1 MITRYSRPEMRAIWT
16 DENKLKLWL
25 QIELLASEALVKEG
39 VVPKKD
45 FKRIKAGCDKWF
57 ADLPG
62 LVARQREL
70 EKTLNHDVIG
80 FTTAVAEMIDSGSAP
95 ASGAV
100 ADALVGNT
108 GDAHAWSKVQ
118 KPSARART
126 AAAGAA
132 ALPSPSRWFHFGL
145 TSSDVGDTC
154 YAVQMQQ
161 SADILIADVKVLLP
175 VIARRAKEHKFT
187 PCMGRSHGIHGEPTT
202 FGLKMALMHDEFTRA
217 LRRLQTVR
225 DVVGVGKISG
235 AVGTS
240 AHLSPR
246 VEAYVCKKLGLRP
259 APIATQVVQRDIHA
273 EFQLAMALVG
283 ASIER
288 WAVEFRHLQRTEVL
302 EAEEPF
308 TKGQKGSS
316 AMPHK
321 RNPITWER
329 LTGLARVLRGN
340 AVAALENVAL
350 WHERDIS
357 HSSVERII
365 FPDSCTLLDYMFGLL
380 TRLMDGL
387 VAYPANMK
395 KNLGLSLGMWNSQT
409 VLLALI
415 KKGLTREAAYKLV
428 QDAAMKTWEVKHA
441 GRDDADFV
449 EVLKATP
456 EVAKHFKKGE
466 LEALCSLDF
475 HFKEVNNRFKKLEL

>member
-1 MITRYSRPEMRAIWT
+1 MIQRYSRPEMRGIWT
-16 DENKLKLWL
+16 DENKLRVWL
-25 QIELLASEALVKEG
+25 RIELLAGEALVQEG
-39 VVPKKD
+39 VVPE
-45 FKRIKAGCDKWF
+45 
-57 ADLPG
+57 ADLERMKHGGELCSADLKG
-62 LVARQREL
+62 LVERQKEL
-70 EKTLNHDVIG
+70 ETTLNHDVIA
-80 FTTAVAEMIDSGSAP
+80 FTQAVAEKINHP
-95 ASGAV
+95 A
-100 ADALVGNT
+100 
-108 GDAHAWSKVQ
+108 
-118 KPSARART
+118 
-126 AAAGAA
+126 
-132 ALPSPSRWFHFGL
+132 SRWFHFGL
-145 TSSDVGDTC
+145 TSSDIIDTAF
-154 YAVQMQQ
+154 AVQMVQ
-161 SADILIADVKVLLP
+161 SADILVRDVQDLRG
-175 VIARRAKEHKFT
+175 VIARRAKEHMLT
-187 PCMGRSHGIHGEPTT
+187 PCIGRSHGIHAEPTT
-202 FGLKMALMHDEFTRA
+202 FGLKLALMYDEFGRA
-217 LRRLQTVR
+217 QERLERARQIAA
-225 DVVGVGKISG
+225 VGKLSG

-240 AHLSPR
+240 AHLSPS
-246 VEAYVCKKLGLRP
+246 VETHVCEKLGLRP

-273 EFQLAMALVG
+273 EFQTTLALVG

-288 WAVEFRHLQRTEVL
+288 WATEFRHLQRTEVL

-308 TKGQKGSS
+308 ARGQKGSS

-340 AVAALENVAL
+340 AMAALENVAL

-387 VAYPANMK
+387 AVYPENMK

-415 KKGLTREAAYKLV
+415 RKGLTREAAYQLV

-449 EVLKATP
+449 EQLKADLA
-456 EVAKHFKKGE
+456 VAKHFKPGE
-466 LEALCSLDF
+466 LEKLCSLDF
-475 HFKEVNNRFKKLEL
+475 HFKEVKSRFKKLGL

>member
-1 MITRYSRPEMRAIWT
+1 MITRYSRPEMRAIWS
-16 DENKLKLWL
+16 DENKLKIWL
-25 QIELLASEALVKEG
+25 QIELLASEALVAEG

-45 FKRIKAGCDKWF
+45 FQKIKAGADQCF
-57 ADLPG
+57 ADLKG
-62 LVARQREL
+62 LVERQKEL

-80 FTTAVAEMIDSGSAP
+80 FTTAVAEKINDP
-95 ASGAV
+95 A
-100 ADALVGNT
+100 
-108 GDAHAWSKVQ
+108 
-118 KPSARART
+118 
-126 AAAGAA
+126 
-132 ALPSPSRWFHFGL
+132 SRWFHFGL
-145 TSSDVGDTC
+145 TSSDVGDTAL
-154 YAVQMQQ
+154 AVQMKQ
-161 SADILIADVKVLLP
+161 SAEILIADIKQLLP
-175 VIARRAKEHKFT
+175 IIAARAKEYQFT
-187 PCMGRSHGIHGEPTT
+187 PCIGRSHGIHAEPTT
-202 FGLKMALMHDEFTRA
+202 FGLKLALMHDEFKRSLERLERA
-217 LRRLQTVR
+217 RN
-225 DVVGVGKISG
+225 VVAVGKVSG

-246 VEAYVCKKLGLRP
+246 VEEFVCEKLGLSP
-259 APIATQVVQRDIHA
+259 ALIATQVVQRDIHA
-273 EFQLAMALVG
+273 DFQTALALAG

-340 AVAALENVAL
+340 ALAALEDVAL

-380 TRLMDGL
+380 IRLMTGL
-387 VAYPANMK
+387 QVYPENMK
-395 KNLGLSLGMWNSQT
+395 RNLGLSLGMWNSQT

-415 KKGLTREAAYKLV
+415 RKGLTREAAYELV
-428 QDAAMKTWEVKHA
+428 QNAAMKTWETKHA
-441 GRDDADFV
+441 GRDDADFLV
-449 EVLKATP
+449 VLKSDP
-456 EVAKHFKKGE
+456 QVAKHFAKGE
-466 LEALCSLDF
+466 LEKLCSLDF
-475 HFKEVNNRFKKLEL
+475 HFKEVKNRFKKLGI

>member
-16 DENKLKLWL
+16 DENKLRIWL
-25 QIELLASEALVKEG
+25 QIELLASEALVAEG
-39 VVPKKD
+39 TVPKADLAKM
-45 FKRIKAGCDKWF
+45 KAGADKWLTN
-57 ADLPG
+57 LPG

-80 FTTAVAEMIDSGSAP
+80 FTTAVAEKINNNA
-95 ASGAV
+95 
-100 ADALVGNT
+100 
-108 GDAHAWSKVQ
+108 
-118 KPSARART
+118 
-126 AAAGAA
+126 
-132 ALPSPSRWFHFGL
+132 SRWFHFGL
-145 TSSDVGDTC
+145 TSSDIVDTAF
-154 YAVQMQQ
+154 AVQMVQ
-161 SADILIADVKVLLP
+161 SADILIADVKKLRP
-175 VIARRAKEHKFT
+175 IIARRAKEYQMT
-187 PCMGRSHGIHGEPTT
+187 PCIGRSHGIHGEPTT
-202 FGLKMALMHDEFTRA
+202 FGLKLALMHDEFGRA
-217 LRRLQTVR
+217 LERLERARKVAA
-225 DVVGVGKISG
+225 VGKLSG
-235 AVGTS
+235 AVGTN
-240 AHLSPR
+240 AHLSPD
-246 VEAYVCKKLGLRP
+246 VENFVCKQLGLQP

-273 EFQLAMALVG
+273 EFQTTLALVG

-340 AVAALENVAL
+340 AIAALENVAL

-387 VAYPANMK
+387 NVYPENMK

-441 GRDDADFV
+441 GRDNANFV
-449 EVLKATP
+449 EQLKADP
-456 EVAKHFKKGE
+456 AVAKHFKKGE
-466 LEALCSLDF
+466 LEKLCSLDF
-475 HFKEVNNRFKKLEL
+475 HFKEVKNRFKKLGL